1 MEQGVHF
8 SFKQNSIQEWPDEE
22 FHSSLVLILSWNGD
36 TGKRNLFPGYF
47 SLMWAGTWVWR
58 EVAERGSGDV
68 AREER
73 TCPPDRAK
81 SES

>member
-1 MEQGVHF
+1 
-8 SFKQNSIQEWPDEE
+8 
-22 FHSSLVLILSWNGD
+22 
-36 TGKRNLFPGYF
+36 
-47 SLMWAGTWVWR
+47 MWAGTWVWR

-73 TCPPDRAK
+73 TCPPEERTCPPDSAK